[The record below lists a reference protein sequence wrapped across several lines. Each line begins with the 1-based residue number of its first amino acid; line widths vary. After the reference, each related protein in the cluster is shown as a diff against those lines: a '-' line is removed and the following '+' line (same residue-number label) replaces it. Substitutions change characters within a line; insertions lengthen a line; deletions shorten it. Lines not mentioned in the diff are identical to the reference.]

1 LHPDVTK
8 KTIHPI
14 NIMKNKYQEQ
24 FTLSLAMGLFICFF
38 YVEKI
43 EAKIELLDRV
53 VAVVDS
59 GVVMESQLN
68 QRVRDIIDRLRS
80 DGMEL
85 PPKEVLEEQVLER
98 LIVEE
103 IQLQIGEQAGVK
115 ISDAELNRALSM
127 IASENSMNLE
137 QFKES
142 LDANNDSYIKLRDQ
156 VRKELIIQRVQR
168 GKVGANIEI
177 SEQEIENFLNSEE
190 GRSRLAEQYN
200 VQQILLSLSSS
211 APENKVNLVK
221 EKGTNLIKRY
231 KEGESFEKLAA
242 TYSSDQNA
250 LEGGSLGWRKSS
262 ELPTLFSNVVVK
274 MKVGEISELIRS
286 GAGFHIIRLA
296 EKRGDVVKFEDQT
309 LVRHILMQ
317 SSEIR
322 SENQT
327 KELINEIYQELIDG
341 EDFKQLARQHSE
353 DPGSKMEG
361 GELGWSSPDTF
372 DPAFEAVM
380 NSVDVGEMSKPF
392 QSSFGWHI
400 LEVLDRRNE
409 DISDEVR
416 KNRAYSII
424 FNRKF
429 EQELQRTLIELR
441 SESYVDIKLNT

>member
-1 LHPDVTK
+1 MKSNYK
-8 KTIHPI
+8 K
-14 NIMKNKYQEQ
+14 NL
-24 FTLSLAMGLFICFF
+24 TLSVLIGFLLSSFF
-38 YVEKI
+38 SERM
-43 EAKIELLDRV
+43 EAKIELIDRV
-53 VAVVDS
+53 IAVVDS
-59 GVVMESQLN
+59 GVIMESELN
-68 QRVRDIIDRLRS
+68 LRVQDIIGRLRS
-80 DGMEL
+80 EGTEL
-85 PPKEVLEEQVLER
+85 PPKELLEEQVLER
-98 LIVEE
+98 LIIEE
-103 IQLQIGEQAGVK
+103 IQLQIGDSAGVK

-127 IASENSMNLE
+127 LASQNSMNLE

-142 LDANNDSYIKLRDQ
+142 LDANNSSYSKLRDS

-190 GRSRLAEQYN
+190 GRSKLAEQYN
-200 VQQILLSLSSS
+200 VQQILLSLNSE
-211 APENKVNLVK
+211 APESKVNSTK
-221 EKGTNLIKRY
+221 EKGADIIRRY
-231 KEGESFEKLAA
+231 NEGESFEKLAA

-250 LEGGSLGWRKSS
+250 LEGGSLGWRKAT
-262 ELPTLFSNVVVK
+262 ELPTLFSDVVTK
-274 MKVGEISELIRS
+274 MKVGEASELIRS

-309 LVRHILMQ
+309 LVRHILVQ
-317 SSEIR
+317 PSEIR
-322 SENQT
+322 SEKQT
-327 KELINEIYQELIDG
+327 KDLMNEIYQKLGDG

-361 GELGWSSPDTF
+361 GELGWSAPDTF

-380 NSVDVGEMSKPF
+380 NSVDIGVFSTPF

-409 DISDEVR
+409 DISDDVR

-441 SESYVDIKLNT
+441 SESYVDIKLNS

>member
-1 LHPDVTK
+1 MKSNYK
-8 KTIHPI
+8 K
-14 NIMKNKYQEQ
+14 NL
-24 FTLSLAMGLFICFF
+24 TLSVLIGFLLSSFF
-38 YVEKI
+38 SERM
-43 EAKIELLDRV
+43 EAKIELIDRV
-53 VAVVDS
+53 IAVVDS
-59 GVVMESQLN
+59 GVIMESELN
-68 QRVRDIIDRLRS
+68 LRVQDIIGRLRS
-80 DGMEL
+80 EGTEL
-85 PPKEVLEEQVLER
+85 PPKELLEEQVLER
-98 LIVEE
+98 LIIEE
-103 IQLQIGEQAGVK
+103 IQLQIGDSAGVK

-127 IASENSMNLE
+127 LASQNSMNLE

-142 LDANNDSYIKLRDQ
+142 LDANNSSYSKLRDS

-190 GRSRLAEQYN
+190 GRSKLAEQYN
-200 VQQILLSLSSS
+200 VQQILLSLNSE
-211 APENKVNLVK
+211 APESKVNSTK
-221 EKGTNLIKRY
+221 EKGADIIRRY
-231 KEGESFEKLAA
+231 NEGESFEKLAA

-250 LEGGSLGWRKSS
+250 LEGGSLGWRKAT
-262 ELPTLFSNVVVK
+262 ELPTLFSDVVTK
-274 MKVGEISELIRS
+274 MKVGEASEIIRS

-296 EKRGDVVKFEDQT
+296 EKKGDVVKLEDQT
-309 LVRHILMQ
+309 LVRHILVQ
-317 SSEIR
+317 PSEIR
-322 SENQT
+322 SEKQT
-327 KELINEIYQELIDG
+327 KDLMNEIFQKLVDG

-361 GELGWSSPDTF
+361 GELGWSAPDTF

-380 NSVDVGEMSKPF
+380 NSVDIGVFSTPF

-409 DISDEVR
+409 DISDDVR

-441 SESYVDIKLNT
+441 SESYVDIKLNS

>member
-1 LHPDVTK
+1 MCIRDR
-8 KTIHPI
+8 
-14 NIMKNKYQEQ
+14 NKYQKK
-24 FTLSLAMGLFICFF
+24 FTLSLTIGLFLCLF

-68 QRVRDIIDRLRS
+68 QRVQDIIGRLRS
-80 DGMEL
+80 DGIEL
-85 PPKEVLEEQVLER
+85 PPKEVLEEQILER
-98 LIVEE
+98 LIIEE
-103 IQLQIGEQAGVK
+103 IQLQIGDQAGVK

-142 LDANNDSYIKLRDQ
+142 LDANNDSYVKLRDQ

-190 GRSRLAEQYN
+190 GRSKLAEQYN

-211 APENKVNLVK
+211 APEIEVNLVK
-221 EKGTNLIKRY
+221 EKGADLIERY

-262 ELPTLFSNVVVK
+262 ELPSLFSNIVVK

-286 GAGFHIIRLA
+286 GAGFHIIRLS
-296 EKRGDVVKFEDQT
+296 EKRGDTVKFEDQT
-309 LVRHILMQ
+309 LVRHILIQ

-327 KELINEIYQELIDG
+327 KELINEIHQELIDG

-361 GELGWSSPDTF
+361 GELGWSSPDSF

-380 NSVDVGEMSKPF
+380 NSVDIGEMSKPF

-409 DISDEVR
+409 DISDDVR

>member
-1 LHPDVTK
+1 MKSNYK
-8 KTIHPI
+8 K
-14 NIMKNKYQEQ
+14 KL
-24 FTLSLAMGLFICFF
+24 TLSVLIGFLLSSFF
-38 YVEKI
+38 SERM
-43 EAKIELLDRV
+43 EAKIELIDRV
-53 VAVVDS
+53 IAVVDS
-59 GVVMESQLN
+59 GVIMESELN
-68 QRVRDIIDRLRS
+68 LRVQDIIGRLRS
-80 DGMEL
+80 EGTEL
-85 PPKEVLEEQVLER
+85 PPKELLEEQVLER
-98 LIVEE
+98 LIIEE
-103 IQLQIGEQAGVK
+103 IQLQIGDSAGVK

-127 IASENSMNLE
+127 LASQNSMNLE

-142 LDANNDSYIKLRDQ
+142 LDANNSSYSKLRDS

-190 GRSRLAEQYN
+190 GRSKLAEQYN
-200 VQQILLSLSSS
+200 VQQILLSLNSE
-211 APENKVNLVK
+211 APESKVNSTK
-221 EKGTNLIKRY
+221 EKGADIIRRY
-231 KEGESFEKLAA
+231 NEGESFEKLAA

-250 LEGGSLGWRKSS
+250 LEGGSLGWRKAT
-262 ELPTLFSNVVVK
+262 ELPTLFSDVVTK
-274 MKVGEISELIRS
+274 MKVGEASELIRS

-309 LVRHILMQ
+309 LVRHILVQ
-317 SSEIR
+317 PSEIR
-322 SENQT
+322 SEKQT
-327 KELINEIYQELIDG
+327 KDLINEIFQKLVDG

-361 GELGWSSPDTF
+361 GELGWSAPDTF
-372 DPAFEAVM
+372 DPAFEGVM
-380 NSVDVGEMSKPF
+380 NSADIGEVSTPF

-409 DISDEVR
+409 DISDDVR

-441 SESYVDIKLNT
+441 SESYVDIKLNS

>member
-1 LHPDVTK
+1 MKSNYK
-8 KTIHPI
+8 K
-14 NIMKNKYQEQ
+14 NL
-24 FTLSLAMGLFICFF
+24 TLSVLIGFLLSSFF
-38 YVEKI
+38 SERM
-43 EAKIELLDRV
+43 EAKIELIDRV
-53 VAVVDS
+53 IAVVDS
-59 GVVMESQLN
+59 GVIMESELN
-68 QRVRDIIDRLRS
+68 LRVQDIIGRLRS
-80 DGMEL
+80 EGTEL
-85 PPKEVLEEQVLER
+85 PPKELLEEQVLER
-98 LIVEE
+98 LIIEE
-103 IQLQIGEQAGVK
+103 IQLQIGDSAGVK

-127 IASENSMNLE
+127 LASQNSMNLE

-142 LDANNDSYIKLRDQ
+142 LDANNSSYSKLRDS

-190 GRSRLAEQYN
+190 GRSKLAEQYN
-200 VQQILLSLSSS
+200 VQQILLSLNSE
-211 APENKVNLVK
+211 APESKVNSTK
-221 EKGTNLIKRY
+221 EKGADIIRRY
-231 KEGESFEKLAA
+231 NEGESFEKLAA

-250 LEGGSLGWRKSS
+250 LEGGSLGWRKAT
-262 ELPTLFSNVVVK
+262 ELPTLFSDVVSK
-274 MKVGEISELIRS
+274 MKVGEASELIRS

-309 LVRHILMQ
+309 LVRHILVQ
-317 SSEIR
+317 PSEIR
-322 SENQT
+322 SEKQT
-327 KELINEIYQELIDG
+327 KDLMNEIYQKLADG

-361 GELGWSSPDTF
+361 GELGWSAPDTF

-380 NSVDVGEMSKPF
+380 NSVDIGVFSTPF

-409 DISDEVR
+409 DISDDVR

>member
-1 LHPDVTK
+1 MKSNYK
-8 KTIHPI
+8 K
-14 NIMKNKYQEQ
+14 KL
-24 FTLSLAMGLFICFF
+24 TLSLLIGFLLSSFF
-38 YVEKI
+38 SERM
-43 EAKIELLDRV
+43 EAKIELIDRV
-53 VAVVDS
+53 IAVVDS
-59 GVVMESQLN
+59 GVIMESELN
-68 QRVRDIIDRLRS
+68 QRVQDIIGRLRS
-80 DGMEL
+80 EGTEL
-85 PPKEVLEEQVLER
+85 PPKELLEEQVLER
-98 LIVEE
+98 LIIEE
-103 IQLQIGEQAGVK
+103 IQLQIGDSAGVK

-127 IASENSMNLE
+127 LASQNSMNLE

-142 LDANNDSYIKLRDQ
+142 LDANNSSYSKLRDS

-190 GRSRLAEQYN
+190 GRSKLAEQYN
-200 VQQILLSLSSS
+200 VQQILLSLNSE
-211 APENKVNLVK
+211 APESKVNSTK
-221 EKGTNLIKRY
+221 EKGADIIRRY
-231 KEGESFEKLAA
+231 NEGESFEKLAA

-250 LEGGSLGWRKSS
+250 LEGGSLGWRKAT
-262 ELPTLFSNVVVK
+262 ELPTLFSDVVTK
-274 MKVGEISELIRS
+274 MKVGEASELIRS

-309 LVRHILMQ
+309 LVRHILVQ
-317 SSEIR
+317 PSEIR
-322 SENQT
+322 SEKQT
-327 KELINEIYQELIDG
+327 KDLMNEIYQKLVDG

-361 GELGWSSPDTF
+361 GELGWSAPDTF
-372 DPAFEAVM
+372 DPAFEEVM
-380 NSVDVGEMSKPF
+380 NSVDTGEVSRPF

-409 DISDEVR
+409 DISDDVR

-441 SESYVDIKLNT
+441 SESYVDIKLNS

>member
-1 LHPDVTK
+1 MKSNYK
-8 KTIHPI
+8 K
-14 NIMKNKYQEQ
+14 NL
-24 FTLSLAMGLFICFF
+24 TLSVLIGFLLSSFF
-38 YVEKI
+38 SERM
-43 EAKIELLDRV
+43 EAKIELIDRV
-53 VAVVDS
+53 IAVVDS
-59 GVVMESQLN
+59 GVIMESELN
-68 QRVRDIIDRLRS
+68 LRVQDIIGRLRS
-80 DGMEL
+80 EGTEL
-85 PPKEVLEEQVLER
+85 PPKELLEEQVLER
-98 LIVEE
+98 LIIEE
-103 IQLQIGEQAGVK
+103 IQLQIGDSAGVK

-127 IASENSMNLE
+127 LASQNSMNLE

-142 LDANNDSYIKLRDQ
+142 LDANNSSYSKLRDS

-190 GRSRLAEQYN
+190 GRSKLAEQYN
-200 VQQILLSLSSS
+200 VQQILLSLNSE
-211 APENKVNLVK
+211 APESKVNSTK
-221 EKGTNLIKRY
+221 EKGADIIRRY
-231 KEGESFEKLAA
+231 NEGESFEKLAA

-250 LEGGSLGWRKSS
+250 LEGGSLGWRKAT
-262 ELPTLFSNVVVK
+262 ELPTLFSDVVTK
-274 MKVGEISELIRS
+274 MKVGEASELIRS

-309 LVRHILMQ
+309 LVRHILVQ
-317 SSEIR
+317 PSEIR
-322 SENQT
+322 SEKQT
-327 KELINEIYQELIDG
+327 KDLINEIFQKLVDG

-361 GELGWSSPDTF
+361 GELGWSAPDTF
-372 DPAFEAVM
+372 DPAFEGVM
-380 NSVDVGEMSKPF
+380 NSADIGEVSTPF

-409 DISDEVR
+409 DISDDVR

-441 SESYVDIKLNT
+441 SESYVDIKLKS

>member
-1 LHPDVTK
+1 MK
-8 KTIHPI
+8 K
-14 NIMKNKYQEQ
+14 KYKKKFT
-24 FTLSLAMGLFICFF
+24 FTLSLTIGLFLSFF
-38 YVEKI
+38 YIEKI

-68 QRVRDIIDRLRS
+68 QRVQDIIGRLRS

-98 LIVEE
+98 LIIEE
-103 IQLQIGEQAGVK
+103 IQLQIGDQAGVK

-137 QFKES
+137 QFKEN
-142 LDANNDSYIKLRDQ
+142 LDANNDSYAKLRDQ

-168 GKVGANIEI
+168 GRVGANIEI

-190 GRSRLAEQYN
+190 GRSKLSEQYN
-200 VQQILLSLSSS
+200 VQQILLSISSS
-211 APENKVNLVK
+211 ASENEVNLVK
-221 EKGTNLIKRY
+221 EKGADLVERY

-242 TYSSDQNA
+242 TYSSGQNA

-262 ELPTLFSNVVVK
+262 ELPSLFSDVVVK
-274 MKVGEISELIRS
+274 MKVGEVSELIRS
-286 GAGFHIIRLA
+286 GAGFHIIRLT

-309 LVRHILMQ
+309 LVRHILIQ

-361 GELGWSSPDTF
+361 GELGWSSPDSF

-380 NSVDVGEMSKPF
+380 NSVDIGEMSKPF
-392 QSSFGWHI
+392 KSSFGWHI

-409 DISDEVR
+409 DISDDVR

>member
-1 LHPDVTK
+1 
-8 KTIHPI
+8 
-14 NIMKNKYQEQ
+14 MKNKYQKK
-24 FTLSLAMGLFICFF
+24 FTLSLTIGLFLCLF

-68 QRVRDIIDRLRS
+68 QRVQDIIGRLRS
-80 DGMEL
+80 DGIEL
-85 PPKEVLEEQVLER
+85 PPKEVLEEQILER
-98 LIVEE
+98 LIIEE
-103 IQLQIGEQAGVK
+103 IQLQIGDQAGVK

-127 IASENSMNLE
+127 IASDNSMNLE

-142 LDANNDSYIKLRDQ
+142 LDANNDSYVKLRDQ

-190 GRSRLAEQYN
+190 GRSKLAEQYN

-211 APENKVNLVK
+211 APENEVNLVK
-221 EKGTNLIKRY
+221 EKGADLIERY

-262 ELPTLFSNVVVK
+262 ELPSLFSNVVVK

-286 GAGFHIIRLA
+286 GAGFHIIRLS

-309 LVRHILMQ
+309 LVRHILIQ

-327 KELINEIYQELIDG
+327 KELINEIHQELIDG

-361 GELGWSSPDTF
+361 GELGWSSPDSF

-380 NSVDVGEMSKPF
+380 NSVDIGEMSKPF

-409 DISDEVR
+409 DISDDVR

>member
-1 LHPDVTK
+1 MKSNYK
-8 KTIHPI
+8 K
-14 NIMKNKYQEQ
+14 NL
-24 FTLSLAMGLFICFF
+24 TLSVLIGFLLSSFF
-38 YVEKI
+38 SERM
-43 EAKIELLDRV
+43 EAKIELIDRV
-53 VAVVDS
+53 IAVVDS
-59 GVVMESQLN
+59 GVIMESELN
-68 QRVRDIIDRLRS
+68 LRVQDIIGRLRS
-80 DGMEL
+80 EGTEL
-85 PPKEVLEEQVLER
+85 PPKELLEEQVLER
-98 LIVEE
+98 LIIEE
-103 IQLQIGEQAGVK
+103 IQLQIGDSAGVK

-127 IASENSMNLE
+127 LASQNSMNLE

-142 LDANNDSYIKLRDQ
+142 LDANNSSYSKLRDS

-190 GRSRLAEQYN
+190 GRSKLAEQYN
-200 VQQILLSLSSS
+200 VQQILLSLNSE
-211 APENKVNLVK
+211 APESKVNSTK
-221 EKGTNLIKRY
+221 EKGADIIRRY
-231 KEGESFEKLAA
+231 NEGESFEKLAA

-250 LEGGSLGWRKSS
+250 LEGGSLGWRKAT
-262 ELPTLFSNVVVK
+262 ELPTLFSDVVTK
-274 MKVGEISELIRS
+274 MKVGEASELIRS

-309 LVRHILMQ
+309 LVRHILVQ
-317 SSEIR
+317 PSEIR
-322 SENQT
+322 SEKQT
-327 KELINEIYQELIDG
+327 KDLINEIFQKLVDG

-361 GELGWSSPDTF
+361 GELGWSAPDTF

-380 NSVDVGEMSKPF
+380 NSADIGEVSTPF

-409 DISDEVR
+409 DISDDVR

-441 SESYVDIKLNT
+441 SESYVDIKLNS

>member
-1 LHPDVTK
+1 MK
-8 KTIHPI
+8 K
-14 NIMKNKYQEQ
+14 KYKRK
-24 FTLSLAMGLFICFF
+24 FTLSLVIALFLCSF
-38 YVEKI
+38 YLERI

-68 QRVRDIIDRLRS
+68 QRVQDIIGRLRN

-103 IQLQIGEQAGVK
+103 IQLQIGDKVGVK

-127 IASENSMNLE
+127 IASQNSMNLE

-142 LDANNDSYIKLRDQ
+142 LDDNNDSYSRLRNQ
-156 VRKELIIQRVQR
+156 VRKELIVQRVQR

-177 SEQEIENFLNSEE
+177 SEQEIENYLNSEE
-190 GRSRLAEQYN
+190 GRSKLAEQYN
-200 VQQILLSLSSS
+200 VQQILLSLSGS
-211 APENKVNLVK
+211 APEIQVNSVK
-221 EKGTNLIKRY
+221 EKGTDLIKRHS
-231 KEGESFEKLAA
+231 EGESFEKLAA
-242 TYSSDQNA
+242 AYSSDQNA
-250 LEGGSLGWRKSS
+250 LEGGSLGWRKAS
-262 ELPTLFSNVVVK
+262 ELPTLFSDIVVK
-274 MKVGEISELIRS
+274 MKVGEVSKLIRS
-286 GAGFHIIRLA
+286 GAGFHIIKLA
-296 EKRGDVVKFEDQT
+296 EKRGDTVKFEDQT
-309 LVRHILMQ
+309 LVRHILIQ
-317 SSEIR
+317 PSEIR

-327 KELINEIYQELIDG
+327 KELMNEVYQKLIDG
-341 EDFKQLARQHSE
+341 EDFKQLARQYSE

-361 GELGWSSPDTF
+361 GELGWSAPDTF
-372 DPAFEAVM
+372 DPTFEAVM
-380 NSVDVGEMSKPF
+380 NSVDTGEISKPF

-400 LEVLDRRNE
+400 LEVQGRRNE
-409 DISDEVR
+409 DISEDVR

-441 SESYVDIKLNT
+441 SEAYVDIKLNS

>member
-1 LHPDVTK
+1 MKSNYK
-8 KTIHPI
+8 K
-14 NIMKNKYQEQ
+14 NL
-24 FTLSLAMGLFICFF
+24 TLSVLIGFLLSSFF
-38 YVEKI
+38 SERM
-43 EAKIELLDRV
+43 EAKIELIDRV
-53 VAVVDS
+53 IAVVDS
-59 GVVMESQLN
+59 GVIMESELN
-68 QRVRDIIDRLRS
+68 LRVQDIIGRLRS
-80 DGMEL
+80 EGTEL
-85 PPKEVLEEQVLER
+85 PPKELLEEQVLER
-98 LIVEE
+98 LIIEE
-103 IQLQIGEQAGVK
+103 IQLQIGDSAGVK

-127 IASENSMNLE
+127 LASQNSMNLE

-142 LDANNDSYIKLRDQ
+142 LDANNSSYSKLRDS

-190 GRSRLAEQYN
+190 GRSKLAEQYN
-200 VQQILLSLSSS
+200 VQQILLSLNSE
-211 APENKVNLVK
+211 APESKVNSTK
-221 EKGTNLIKRY
+221 EKGADIIRRY
-231 KEGESFEKLAA
+231 NEGESFEKLAA

-250 LEGGSLGWRKSS
+250 LEGGSLGWRKAT
-262 ELPTLFSNVVVK
+262 ELPTLFSDVVTK
-274 MKVGEISELIRS
+274 MKVGEASELIRS

-296 EKRGDVVKFEDQT
+296 EKKGDVVKFEDQT
-309 LVRHILMQ
+309 LVRHILVQ
-317 SSEIR
+317 PSEIR
-322 SENQT
+322 SEKQT
-327 KELINEIYQELIDG
+327 KDLMNEIYQKLVDG

-361 GELGWSSPDTF
+361 GELGWSAPDTF

-380 NSVDVGEMSKPF
+380 NSIDIGEVSTPF

-409 DISDEVR
+409 DISDDVR

-441 SESYVDIKLNT
+441 SESYVDIKLNS

>member
-1 LHPDVTK
+1 
-8 KTIHPI
+8 
-14 NIMKNKYQEQ
+14 MKNKYQKK
-24 FTLSLAMGLFICFF
+24 FALSLTIGLFLCLF

-68 QRVRDIIDRLRS
+68 QRVQDIIGRLRS
-80 DGMEL
+80 DGIEL
-85 PPKEVLEEQVLER
+85 PPKEVLEEQILER
-98 LIVEE
+98 LIIEE
-103 IQLQIGEQAGVK
+103 IQLQIGDQAGVK

-142 LDANNDSYIKLRDQ
+142 LDANNDSYVKLRDQ

-190 GRSRLAEQYN
+190 GRSKLAEQYN

-211 APENKVNLVK
+211 ASENEVNLVK
-221 EKGTNLIKRY
+221 EKGADLIERY

-262 ELPTLFSNVVVK
+262 ELPSLFSNVVVK

-286 GAGFHIIRLA
+286 GAGFHIIRLS

-309 LVRHILMQ
+309 LVRHILIQ

-327 KELINEIYQELIDG
+327 KELINEIHQELIDG

-361 GELGWSSPDTF
+361 GELGWSSPDSF

-380 NSVDVGEMSKPF
+380 NSIDIGEMSKPF

-409 DISDEVR
+409 DISDDVR

>member
-1 LHPDVTK
+1 
-8 KTIHPI
+8 
-14 NIMKNKYQEQ
+14 MKNKYQKK
-24 FTLSLAMGLFICFF
+24 FTLSLTIGLFLCLF

-68 QRVRDIIDRLRS
+68 QRVQDIIGRLRS
-80 DGMEL
+80 DGIEL
-85 PPKEVLEEQVLER
+85 PPKEVLEEQILER
-98 LIVEE
+98 LIIEE
-103 IQLQIGEQAGVK
+103 IQLQIGDQAGVK

-142 LDANNDSYIKLRDQ
+142 LDANNDSYVKLRDQ

-190 GRSRLAEQYN
+190 GRSKLAEQYN

-211 APENKVNLVK
+211 APQNEVNLVK
-221 EKGTNLIKRY
+221 EKGADLIERY

-262 ELPTLFSNVVVK
+262 ELPSLFSNVVVK

-286 GAGFHIIRLA
+286 GAGFHIIRLS

-309 LVRHILMQ
+309 LVRHILIQ

-327 KELINEIYQELIDG
+327 KELINEIHQELIDG

-361 GELGWSSPDTF
+361 GELGWSSPDSF

-380 NSVDVGEMSKPF
+380 NSIDIGEMSKPF

-409 DISDEVR
+409 DISDDVR

>member
-1 LHPDVTK
+1 MKSNYK
-8 KTIHPI
+8 K
-14 NIMKNKYQEQ
+14 KL
-24 FTLSLAMGLFICFF
+24 TLSLLIGFLLSSFF
-38 YVEKI
+38 SERM
-43 EAKIELLDRV
+43 EAKIELIDRV
-53 VAVVDS
+53 IAVVDS
-59 GVVMESQLN
+59 GVIMESELN
-68 QRVRDIIDRLRS
+68 QRVQDIIGRLRS
-80 DGMEL
+80 EGTEL
-85 PPKEVLEEQVLER
+85 PPKELLEEQVLER
-98 LIVEE
+98 LIIEE
-103 IQLQIGEQAGVK
+103 IQLQIGDSAGVK

-127 IASENSMNLE
+127 LASQNSMNLE

-142 LDANNDSYIKLRDQ
+142 LDANNGSYSKLRDS

-190 GRSRLAEQYN
+190 GRSKLAEQYN
-200 VQQILLSLSSS
+200 VQQILLSLNSES
-211 APENKVNLVK
+211 PESEVNLTK
-221 EKGTNLIKRY
+221 EKGADIIRRY
-231 KEGESFEKLAA
+231 NEGESFEKLAA

-250 LEGGSLGWRKSS
+250 LEGGSLGWRKAT
-262 ELPTLFSNVVVK
+262 ELPTLFSDVVTK
-274 MKVGEISELIRS
+274 MKVGEASELIRS

-309 LVRHILMQ
+309 LVRHILVQ
-317 SSEIR
+317 PSEIR
-322 SENQT
+322 SEKQT
-327 KELINEIYQELIDG
+327 KDLMNEIYQKLIDG
-341 EDFKQLARQHSE
+341 EDFKQVARQYSE

-361 GELGWSSPDTF
+361 GELGWSAPDTF

-380 NSVDVGEMSKPF
+380 NSVDTGEVSRPF

-409 DISDEVR
+409 DISDDVR

-441 SESYVDIKLNT
+441 SESYVDIKLNS

>member
-1 LHPDVTK
+1 
-8 KTIHPI
+8 
-14 NIMKNKYQEQ
+14 MKNKYQKK
-24 FTLSLAMGLFICFF
+24 FTLSLTIGLFLCFF

-68 QRVRDIIDRLRS
+68 QRVQDIIGRLRS
-80 DGMEL
+80 DGIEL
-85 PPKEVLEEQVLER
+85 PPKEVLEEQILER
-98 LIVEE
+98 LIIEE
-103 IQLQIGEQAGVK
+103 IQLQIGDQAGVK

-142 LDANNDSYIKLRDQ
+142 LDANNDSYVKLRDQ

-190 GRSRLAEQYN
+190 GRSKLAEQYN

-211 APENKVNLVK
+211 ASENEVNLVK
-221 EKGTNLIKRY
+221 EKGADLIERY

-262 ELPTLFSNVVVK
+262 ELPSLFSNVVVK

-286 GAGFHIIRLA
+286 GAGFHIIRLS

-309 LVRHILMQ
+309 LVRHILIQ

-327 KELINEIYQELIDG
+327 KELINEIHQELIDG

-361 GELGWSSPDTF
+361 GELGWSSPDSF

-380 NSVDVGEMSKPF
+380 NSIDIGEMSKPF

-409 DISDEVR
+409 DISDDVR

-441 SESYVDIKLNT
+441 SEAYVDIKLNS

>member
-1 LHPDVTK
+1 
-8 KTIHPI
+8 
-14 NIMKNKYQEQ
+14 MKNKYQKK
-24 FTLSLAMGLFICFF
+24 FALSLTIGLFLCLF

-68 QRVRDIIDRLRS
+68 QRVQDIIGRLRS
-80 DGMEL
+80 DGIEL
-85 PPKEVLEEQVLER
+85 PPKEVLEEQILER
-98 LIVEE
+98 LIIEE
-103 IQLQIGEQAGVK
+103 IQLQIGDQAGVK

-142 LDANNDSYIKLRDQ
+142 LDANNGSYVKLRDQ

-190 GRSRLAEQYN
+190 GRSKLAEQYN

-211 APENKVNLVK
+211 APENEVNLVK
-221 EKGTNLIKRY
+221 EKGADLIERY

-262 ELPTLFSNVVVK
+262 ELPSLFSNVVVK

-286 GAGFHIIRLA
+286 GAGFHIIRLS

-309 LVRHILMQ
+309 LVRHILIQ

-327 KELINEIYQELIDG
+327 KELINEIHQELIDG

-361 GELGWSSPDTF
+361 GELGWSSPDSF

-380 NSVDVGEMSKPF
+380 NSVDIGEMSKPF

-409 DISDEVR
+409 DISDDVR

>member
-1 LHPDVTK
+1 MKSNYK
-8 KTIHPI
+8 K
-14 NIMKNKYQEQ
+14 NL
-24 FTLSLAMGLFICFF
+24 TLSVLIGFLLSSFF
-38 YVEKI
+38 SERM
-43 EAKIELLDRV
+43 EAKIELIDRV
-53 VAVVDS
+53 IAVVDS
-59 GVVMESQLN
+59 GVIMESELN
-68 QRVRDIIDRLRS
+68 LRVQDIIGRLRS
-80 DGMEL
+80 EGTEL
-85 PPKEVLEEQVLER
+85 PPKELLEEQVLER
-98 LIVEE
+98 LIIEE
-103 IQLQIGEQAGVK
+103 IQLQIGDSAGVK

-127 IASENSMNLE
+127 LASQNSMNLE

-142 LDANNDSYIKLRDQ
+142 LDANNSSYSKLRDS

-190 GRSRLAEQYN
+190 GRSKLAEQYN
-200 VQQILLSLSSS
+200 VQQILLSLNSE
-211 APENKVNLVK
+211 APESIVNSTK
-221 EKGTNLIKRY
+221 EKGADIIRRY
-231 KEGESFEKLAA
+231 NEGESFEKLAA

-250 LEGGSLGWRKSS
+250 LEGGSLGWRKAT
-262 ELPTLFSNVVVK
+262 ELPTLFSDVVTK
-274 MKVGEISELIRS
+274 MKVGEASELIRS

-309 LVRHILMQ
+309 LVRHILVQ
-317 SSEIR
+317 PSEIR
-322 SENQT
+322 SEKQT
-327 KELINEIYQELIDG
+327 KDLMNEIYQKLVDG

-361 GELGWSSPDTF
+361 GELGWSAPDTF

-380 NSVDVGEMSKPF
+380 NSVDIGVFSTPF

-409 DISDEVR
+409 DISDDVR

-441 SESYVDIKLNT
+441 SESYVDIKLNS

>member
-1 LHPDVTK
+1 MKSNYK
-8 KTIHPI
+8 K
-14 NIMKNKYQEQ
+14 NL
-24 FTLSLAMGLFICFF
+24 TLSVLIGFLLSSFF
-38 YVEKI
+38 SERM
-43 EAKIELLDRV
+43 EAKIELIDRV
-53 VAVVDS
+53 IAVVDS
-59 GVVMESQLN
+59 GVIMESELN
-68 QRVRDIIDRLRS
+68 LRVQDIIGRLRS
-80 DGMEL
+80 EGTEL
-85 PPKEVLEEQVLER
+85 PPKELLEEQVLER
-98 LIVEE
+98 LIIEE
-103 IQLQIGEQAGVK
+103 IQLQIGDSAGVK

-127 IASENSMNLE
+127 LASQNSMNLE

-142 LDANNDSYIKLRDQ
+142 LDANNSSYSKLRDS

-190 GRSRLAEQYN
+190 GRSKLAEQYN
-200 VQQILLSLSSS
+200 VQQILLSLNSE
-211 APENKVNLVK
+211 APESKVNSTK
-221 EKGTNLIKRY
+221 EKGADIIRRY
-231 KEGESFEKLAA
+231 NEGESFEKLAA

-250 LEGGSLGWRKSS
+250 LEGGSLGWRKAT
-262 ELPTLFSNVVVK
+262 ELPTLFSDVVTK
-274 MKVGEISELIRS
+274 MKVGEASELIRS

-309 LVRHILMQ
+309 LVRHILVQ
-317 SSEIR
+317 PSEIR
-322 SENQT
+322 SEKQT
-327 KELINEIYQELIDG
+327 KDLMNEIFQKLVDG

-361 GELGWSSPDTF
+361 GELGWSAPDTF

-380 NSVDVGEMSKPF
+380 NSVDIGEVSRPF

-409 DISDEVR
+409 DISDDVR

-441 SESYVDIKLNT
+441 SESYVDIKLNS

>member
-1 LHPDVTK
+1 MKSNYK
-8 KTIHPI
+8 K
-14 NIMKNKYQEQ
+14 NL
-24 FTLSLAMGLFICFF
+24 TLSVLIGFLLSSFF
-38 YVEKI
+38 SERM
-43 EAKIELLDRV
+43 EAKIELIDRV
-53 VAVVDS
+53 IAVVDS
-59 GVVMESQLN
+59 GVIMESELN
-68 QRVRDIIDRLRS
+68 LRVQDIIGRLRS
-80 DGMEL
+80 EGTEL
-85 PPKEVLEEQVLER
+85 PPKELLEEQVLER
-98 LIVEE
+98 LIIEE
-103 IQLQIGEQAGVK
+103 IQLQIGDSAGVK

-127 IASENSMNLE
+127 LASQNSMNLE

-142 LDANNDSYIKLRDQ
+142 LDANNSSYSKLRDS

-190 GRSRLAEQYN
+190 GRSKLAEQYN
-200 VQQILLSLSSS
+200 VQQILLSLNSE
-211 APENKVNLVK
+211 APESIVNSTK
-221 EKGTNLIKRY
+221 EKGADIIRRY
-231 KEGESFEKLAA
+231 NEGESFEKLAA

-250 LEGGSLGWRKSS
+250 LEGGSLGWRKAT
-262 ELPTLFSNVVVK
+262 ELPTLFSDVVTK
-274 MKVGEISELIRS
+274 MKVGEASEIIRS

-296 EKRGDVVKFEDQT
+296 EKKGDVVKFEDQT
-309 LVRHILMQ
+309 LVRHILVQ
-317 SSEIR
+317 PSEIR
-322 SENQT
+322 SEKQT
-327 KELINEIYQELIDG
+327 KDLMNEIYQKLVDG

-361 GELGWSSPDTF
+361 GELGWSAPDTF

-380 NSVDVGEMSKPF
+380 NSVDIGVFSTPF

-409 DISDEVR
+409 DISDDVR

-441 SESYVDIKLNT
+441 SESYVDIKLNS

>member
-1 LHPDVTK
+1 MKSNYK
-8 KTIHPI
+8 K
-14 NIMKNKYQEQ
+14 NL
-24 FTLSLAMGLFICFF
+24 TLSVLIGFLLSSFF
-38 YVEKI
+38 SERM
-43 EAKIELLDRV
+43 EAKIELIDRV
-53 VAVVDS
+53 IAVVDS
-59 GVVMESQLN
+59 GVIMESELN
-68 QRVRDIIDRLRS
+68 LRVQDIIGRLRS
-80 DGMEL
+80 EGTEL
-85 PPKEVLEEQVLER
+85 PPKELLEEQVLER
-98 LIVEE
+98 LIIEE
-103 IQLQIGEQAGVK
+103 IQLQIGDSAGVK

-127 IASENSMNLE
+127 LASQNSMNLE

-142 LDANNDSYIKLRDQ
+142 LDANNSSYSKLRDS

-190 GRSRLAEQYN
+190 GRSKLAEQYN
-200 VQQILLSLSSS
+200 VQQILLSLNSE
-211 APENKVNLVK
+211 APESIVNSTK
-221 EKGTNLIKRY
+221 EKGADIIRRY
-231 KEGESFEKLAA
+231 NEGESFEKLAA

-250 LEGGSLGWRKSS
+250 LEGGSLGWRKAT
-262 ELPTLFSNVVVK
+262 ELPTLFSDVVTK
-274 MKVGEISELIRS
+274 MKVGEASELIRS

-309 LVRHILMQ
+309 LVRHILVQ
-317 SSEIR
+317 PSEIR
-322 SENQT
+322 SEKQT
-327 KELINEIYQELIDG
+327 KDLMNEIYQKLVDG

-361 GELGWSSPDTF
+361 GELGWSAPDTF

-380 NSVDVGEMSKPF
+380 NSADIGEVSTPF

-409 DISDEVR
+409 DISDDVR

-441 SESYVDIKLNT
+441 SESYVDIKLNS

>member
-1 LHPDVTK
+1 MKSNYK
-8 KTIHPI
+8 K
-14 NIMKNKYQEQ
+14 NL
-24 FTLSLAMGLFICFF
+24 TLSVLIGFLLSSFF
-38 YVEKI
+38 SEKM
-43 EAKIELLDRV
+43 EAKIELIDRV
-53 VAVVDS
+53 IAVVDS
-59 GVVMESQLN
+59 GVIMESELN
-68 QRVRDIIDRLRS
+68 LRVQDIIGRLRS
-80 DGMEL
+80 EGTEL
-85 PPKEVLEEQVLER
+85 PPKELLEEQVLER
-98 LIVEE
+98 LIIEE
-103 IQLQIGEQAGVK
+103 IQLQIGDSAGVK

-127 IASENSMNLE
+127 LASQNSMNLE

-142 LDANNDSYIKLRDQ
+142 LDANNSSYSKLRDS

-190 GRSRLAEQYN
+190 GRSKLAEQYN
-200 VQQILLSLSSS
+200 VQQILLSLNSE
-211 APENKVNLVK
+211 APESKVNSTK
-221 EKGTNLIKRY
+221 EKGADIIRRY
-231 KEGESFEKLAA
+231 NEGESFEKLAA

-250 LEGGSLGWRKSS
+250 LEGGSLGWRKAT
-262 ELPTLFSNVVVK
+262 ELPTLFSDVVTK
-274 MKVGEISELIRS
+274 MKVGEASELIRS

-309 LVRHILMQ
+309 LVRHILVQ
-317 SSEIR
+317 PSEIR
-322 SENQT
+322 SEKQT
-327 KELINEIYQELIDG
+327 KDLMNEIYQKLVDG

-361 GELGWSSPDTF
+361 GELGWSAPDTF

-380 NSVDVGEMSKPF
+380 NSVDIGVFSTPF

-409 DISDEVR
+409 DISDDVR

-441 SESYVDIKLNT
+441 SESYVDIKLNS